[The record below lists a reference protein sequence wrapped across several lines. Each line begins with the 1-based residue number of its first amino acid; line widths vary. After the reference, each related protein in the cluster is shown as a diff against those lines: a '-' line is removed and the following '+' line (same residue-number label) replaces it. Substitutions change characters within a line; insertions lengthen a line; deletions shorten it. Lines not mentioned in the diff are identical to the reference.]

1 MKTSTRVAPAARTRP
16 SGRLRIARAA
26 APVCLGVALAACS
39 SLERNPAVVSP
50 YSDKLSPFNYKE
62 EGRLAMMV
70 VGVEAARFIRKEAYF
85 PLFVQVANKTKGTF
99 EITREAFTLEDP
111 LGRQYAIAPARE
123 VSEHYPRLDLDRRLF
138 VQNRQFTDNG
148 VGLFTFVRS
157 SFYPS
162 SSGRALLIDQ
172 VSLPPQ
178 SYMED
183 VIYFPI
189 PESGLNG
196 VPLRLLFKVK
206 GLDEPIEV
214 VFEVPRTLGIFEKD
228 EEKR

>member
-1 MKTSTRVAPAARTRP
+1 MTRRTVVRQV
-16 SGRLRIARAA
+16 RRRRR
-26 APVCLGVALAACS
+26 VRLGVAVALAVGFAGCT
-39 SLERNPAVVSP
+39 SLERNPNVVSP
-50 YSDKLSPFNYKE
+50 YSDKLSPYNYKE
-62 EGRLAMMV
+62 EGHLASLV
-70 VGVEAARFIRKEAYF
+70 VGVDAARFIRKESYF

-99 EITREAFTLEDP
+99 EITRESFTLEDS
-111 LGRQYAIAPARE
+111 LGKQYAMAPARE
-123 VSEHYPRLDLDRRLF
+123 VSEHYPRVDLDRRLF
-138 VQNRQFTDNG
+138 AQNRQFTLIG
-148 VGLFTFVRS
+148 VSLYTHVQS
-157 SFYPS
+157 DFYPS
-162 SSGRALLIDQ
+162 SSGRALIIDQ

-206 GLDEPIEV
+206 SLEEPIEV

-228 EEKR
+228 EEKP

>member
-1 MKTSTRVAPAARTRP
+1 MRTSTHVTTTVMPRP
-16 SGRLRIARAA
+16 SGRARILRMA
-26 APVCLGVALAACS
+26 APVCLGAALAGCS

-85 PLFVQVANKTKGTF
+85 PLFVQVVNKTKGTF

-123 VSEHYPRLDLDRRLF
+123 VAENYPRLDLDRRLF
-138 VQNRQFTDNG
+138 IQNRQFTLNG
-148 VGLFTFVRS
+148 VGLYTYVQS
-157 SFYPS
+157 TMYPS

-206 GLDEPIEV
+206 GVEEPIEV

>member
-1 MKTSTRVAPAARTRP
+1 MVTLA
-16 SGRLRIARAA
+16 
-26 APVCLGVALAACS
+26 LGIAACA
-39 SLERNPAVVSP
+39 SLERNPNVVSP
-50 YSDKLSPFNYKE
+50 YSDKLSPYNYKE
-62 EGRLAMMV
+62 EGHLASMV
-70 VGVEAARFIRKEAYF
+70 VGVDAARFIRKESYF

-99 EITREAFTLEDP
+99 EITRESFTLEDS
-111 LGRQYAIAPARE
+111 LGKQYAMAPARE
-123 VSEHYPRLDLDRRLF
+123 VSEHYPRVDLDRRLF
-138 VQNRQFTDNG
+138 AQNRQFTLIG
-148 VGLFTFVRS
+148 VSLYTHVQS
-157 SFYPS
+157 DFYPS
-162 SSGRALLIDQ
+162 SSGRALIIDQ

-206 GLDEPIEV
+206 SLEEPIEV

-228 EEKR
+228 EEKP